1 MSTKRRVVVYGRESC
16 PSTNIQRNKLEDMGV
31 EYEYVD
37 VDDCPDKVFI
47 ATPTTELYDVSSG
60 VLVRRIVGLS
70 DQLEKKYEEDEGE

>member
-1 MSTKRRVVVYGRESC
+1 MYGRESC

-37 VDDCPDKVFI
+37 VDDHPDKVFI

-60 VLVRRIVGLS
+60 VLIRRIVGLS
-70 DQLEKKYEEDEGE
+70 GQLEKKYEEEGE